1 MWGSNELELRVLTAI
16 TCTGLLKGILKNR
29 LETVESNDL
38 YRQGNIGEVHPQ
50 TGLDL
55 ALFFYFVC
63 WAFFDFVYM
72 GFLIFVLFLF
82 KVI

>member
-1 MWGSNELELRVLTAI
+1 MTFTDKVTLGRFTPNL
-16 TCTGLLKGILKNR
+16 
-29 LETVESNDL
+29 
-38 YRQGNIGEVHPQ
+38 GEVHPR